1 KQLKSNNQQTNG
13 GINLEQPSKDNFIF
27 KPLTI
32 YDIDQIL
39 HVQQVVVDS
48 LEDPS
53 ILATLTRDEFTFM
66 LEGNG
71 AIIGAFADDELIA
84 LRAVLEPPIDEEHL
98 GLDIGLTGEALKLV
112 LYQEISMVL
121 PTFRGHGLQQQLATH
136 IMQLVEDSHKVYT
149 HICATVAPT
158 NIPSLK
164 DKFKQGMVSVI
175 LKQTYGDKWRY
186 TFAKPIQE
194 EWTFDATE
202 TKHIPL
208 DDFNKHIQLLENN
221 WYGVEL
227 TEEDRQYFISYQQ
240 RTE

>member
-1 KQLKSNNQQTNG
+1 MGRTPKNDIT
-13 GINLEQPSKDNFIF
+13 FT
-27 KPLTI
+27 PLTI
-32 YDIDQIL
+32 HDLDKIL
-39 HVQQVVVDS
+39 HMQQIVVDS

-53 ILATLTRDEFTFM
+53 ILAALTKDEFTYI

-71 AIIGAFADDELIA
+71 AILGAFVGHKLIA
-84 LRAVLEPPIDEEHL
+84 LRAILEPPMNEEHL
-98 GLDIGLTGEALKLV
+98 GLDIGLKGDALKSV

-121 PTFRGHGLQQQLATH
+121 PSFRGFGLQQQLATH
-136 IMQLVEDSHKVYT
+136 IMKLVEDSHKQYS

-164 DKFKQGMVSVI
+164 DKFKQGMVTVV

-194 EWTFDATE
+194 EWTFDTTA

-208 DDFNKHIQLLENN
+208 EDMDAHIQLLEDH

-227 TEEDRQYFISYQQ
+227 TESDEHFFISYQ
-240 RTE
+240 RRKG